1 MNLSPPPPTVFPAP
15 LFTPTPKAARRV
27 LEFFTAQINND
38 HTRKAYL
45 NATRRFAEWCDA
57 RGIGLIDDG
66 VIVHDSTIII
76 EYLED
81 KFPQNHL
88 LPADPVARAR
98 ARKFED
104 YADAYLM
111 PSLFK
116 IFWELR
122 KPENESDRAKIAE
135 GEREA
140 QQHYAYLERELDGR
154 DYFADQFSFVD
165 ISFIPPLANL
175 ERAGYSIADGFPNL
189 KAWWSRMKARPSFD
203 KSWPD

>member
-1 MNLSPPPPTVFPAP
+1 M
-15 LFTPTPKAARRV
+15 
-27 LEFFTAQINND
+27 
-38 HTRKAYL
+38 TR
-45 NATRRFAEWCDA
+45 
-57 RGIGLIDDG
+57 
-66 VIVHDSTIII
+66 VIVHDSTIIN

-81 KFPQNHL
+81 KFPQNNL

-122 KPENESDRAKIAE
+122 KPENERDRAKIAE

-140 QQHYAYLERELDGR
+140 QQHYAYLEHELDVR
-154 DYFADQFSFVD
+154 DYFADQFSLGD

-203 KSWPD
+203 RSWPD